1 MGTLRNILS
10 PLKIKSMEISNRVV
24 MPPMG
29 TNLGRKDGTVS
40 DENIAYLTRRAQ
52 GKPGLIITEITGVHP
67 DGVVG
72 PNQIGAYDDRF
83 IPGLKKMADAA
94 HKEGCKIAMQIHH
107 TGRESLY
114 LLVKGRAMAPSPIP
128 SIVFKGNPREMTLD
142 EIQEMIICFGQAA
155 RRAREAGYDAVEIHG
170 AHGYLLTQ
178 FLSAITNQRSDRYGG
193 ATLKER
199 SRFVLEVIAEV
210 RRQVGEDYPVSIR
223 LSAQEFIKG
232 GYSGDDMQTIIPDMV
247 KAGADLIHASF
258 GTHGSPG
265 GITQATGE
273 YAPGFNVWLA
283 KKIKDVTAV
292 PVIAVGRFTD
302 PAAADEVIA
311 RGDADLVAFGRQFL
325 ADPDFLIKAGAGRT
339 ADIRQCIA
347 CNQGCI
353 EREML
358 GEGNIRCSINPETG
372 QETIYPEGP
381 SAAPRNIW
389 VVGSGPAGLIAASE
403 ACRLGHKVTLFEK
416 KEILGGQI
424 RYAQV
429 PPHKEIYGQWIDWQ
443 IGQIEKSKVAIRK
456 ETEVTEVL
464 LTDGKPDYVIVATG
478 GEKMVPPITGINQP
492 FVCDAWQILDGR
504 VAPGKNVVVI
514 GGGLIGMEVADF
526 LSEKGVK
533 VTLVEMLQRSPVL
546 KITSHGYM
554 LHNRLREKGC
564 RLMFGVEV
572 KTIGDACVECNADSE
587 ASTISP
593 VDQVVIAVGMKPVNA
608 LQGVLEKLGIGF
620 AVVGDAR
627 TPRRIIEA
635 VEEGARAVWDLK

>member
-1 MGTLRNILS
+1 MGALNNILS
-10 PLKIKSMEISNRVV
+10 SLKIKSMELSNRVV

-29 TNLGRKDGTVS
+29 TNLGNKDGTVS
-40 DENIAYLTRRAQ
+40 DENIAYLKRRAQ

-83 IPGLKKMADAA
+83 IPGLKKMADAV
-94 HKEGCKIAMQIHH
+94 HQEGCKIAMQIHH

-114 LLVKGRAMAPSPIP
+114 LLGKGRAMAPSPIP
-128 SIVFKGNPREMTLD
+128 SIVFKGNPREMTPED
-142 EIQEMIICFGQAA
+142 IHEMMICFGQAA

-178 FLSAITNQRSDRYGG
+178 FLSALTNQRSDQYGG

-210 RRQVGEDYPVSIR
+210 RRQVGPDYPVSIR

-232 GYSGDDMQTIIPDMV
+232 GYSADDMQTIIPDMV

-265 GITQATGE
+265 GITQAPGE

-283 KKIKDVTAV
+283 KKIKDVTSV

-302 PAAADEVIA
+302 PAPADEVIA

-325 ADPDFLIKAGAGRT
+325 ADPDFLIKAKAGRT

-353 EREML
+353 EREIL

-372 QETIYPEGP
+372 QETIYPKGP
-381 SAAPRNIW
+381 AAKPQNVW

-416 KEILGGQI
+416 KNILGGQI

-429 PPHKEIYGQWIDWQ
+429 PPHKEIYGEWIDWQ
-443 IGQIEKSKVAIRK
+443 AGRIEKSKVEIKK
-456 ETEVTEVL
+456 ETEVTEAL
-464 LTDGKPDYVIVATG
+464 LAEGQPDFVIVATG
-478 GEKMVPPITGINQP
+478 GEKLVPPIAGIDKP
-492 FVCDAWQILDGR
+492 FVCDAWQILDKR
-504 VAPGKNVVVI
+504 VAPKQNVVII
-514 GGGLIGMEVADF
+514 GGALIGMEVADY

-533 VTLVEMLQRSPVL
+533 VTMVEMLKRSPVL

-554 LHNRLREKGC
+554 LHKRLREKNC
-564 RLMFGVEV
+564 QMVFGAQVE
-572 KTIGDACVECNADSE
+572 TIGEGFVEFNLSGEMSRIA
-587 ASTISP
+587 P
-593 VDQVVIAVGMKPVNA
+593 VDQVVIAAGMKPVNA
-608 LQGVLEKLGIGF
+608 LQSVLEKLGISY

-627 TPRRIIEA
+627 APRRIIEA
-635 VEEGARAVWDLK
+635 IEEGARAAWTL

>member
-1 MGTLRNILS
+1 MGTLNNILS
-10 PLKIKSMEISNRVV
+10 TLKIKSMELSNRVV

-29 TNLGRKDGTVS
+29 TNLGNKDGTVS
-40 DENIAYLTRRAQ
+40 DENIAYLKRRAQ

-83 IPGLKKMADAA
+83 IPGLKKMADAV
-94 HKEGCKIAMQIHH
+94 HQEGCKIAMQIHH

-114 LLVKGRAMAPSPIP
+114 LLGKGRAMAPSPIP
-128 SIVFKGNPREMTLD
+128 SIVFKGNPREMTLED
-142 EIQEMIICFGQAA
+142 IHEMIICFGQAA

-178 FLSAITNQRSDRYGG
+178 FLSALTNQRSDQYGG

-210 RRQVGEDYPVSIR
+210 RRQVGPDYPVSIR

-232 GYSGDDMQTIIPDMV
+232 GYSADDMQTIIPDMV
-247 KAGADLIHASF
+247 KAGADMIHASF

-265 GITQATGE
+265 GITQAPGE

-283 KKIKDVTAV
+283 KKIKDVTSV

-302 PAAADEVIA
+302 PAAADAVIA
-311 RGDADLVAFGRQFL
+311 KGDADLIAFGRQFL
-325 ADPDFLIKAGAGRT
+325 ADPDFLIKAKAGRT

-353 EREML
+353 EREIL

-372 QETIYPEGP
+372 QETICPRGP
-381 SAAPRNIW
+381 AQNLKNVW
-389 VVGSGPAGLIAASE
+389 VVGSGPAGLVAASE
-403 ACRLGHKVTLFEK
+403 ACRLGHRVTLFEK
-416 KEILGGQI
+416 KNILGGQI
-424 RYAQV
+424 RYAQI
-429 PPHKEIYGQWIDWQ
+429 PPHKEIYGEWIDWQ
-443 IGQIEKSKVAIRK
+443 IGQVEKSKVEIKK
-456 ETEVTEVL
+456 ETEVTEAL
-464 LTDGKPDYVIVATG
+464 LAEGKPDFVIVATG
-478 GEKMVPPITGINQP
+478 GEKLVPPIAGVDKP
-492 FVCDAWQILDGR
+492 FVCDAWQILDKR
-504 VAPGKNVVVI
+504 VAPKQNIVII
-514 GGGLIGMEVADF
+514 GGALIGMEVADY
-526 LSEKGVK
+526 LGEKGVK
-533 VTLVEMLQRSPVL
+533 VTIVEMLKRSPVL

-554 LHNRLREKGC
+554 LHNRLRERNC
-564 RLMFGVEV
+564 QMIFGAQV
-572 KTIGDACVECNADSE
+572 KTIGEDFVEFNLSGEMSRIA
-587 ASTISP
+587 P
-593 VDQVVIAVGMKPVNA
+593 VDQVVIAAGMKPVNA
-608 LQGVLEKLGIGF
+608 LQSVLEKLGISF

-635 VEEGARAVWDLK
+635 TEEGARAAWAL

>member
-1 MGTLRNILS
+1 MGTLNNILS
-10 PLKIKSMEISNRVV
+10 PLKIKSMELSNRVV

-29 TNLGRKDGTVS
+29 TNLGNKDGTVS
-40 DENIAYLTRRAQ
+40 DENIAYLKRRAQ

-83 IPGLKKMADAA
+83 IPGLKKMADAV
-94 HKEGCKIAMQIHH
+94 HQEGCKIAMQIHH

-114 LLVKGRAMAPSPIP
+114 LLGKGRAMAPSPIP
-128 SIVFKGNPREMTLD
+128 SIVFKGNPREMTLED
-142 EIQEMIICFGQAA
+142 IHKMIICFGQAA

-178 FLSAITNQRSDRYGG
+178 FLSALTNQRSDQYGG

-210 RRQVGEDYPVSIR
+210 RRQVGQDYPVSIR

-232 GYSGDDMQTIIPDMV
+232 GYSAENMQTIIPDIV

-265 GITQATGE
+265 GITQAPGE

-283 KKIKDVTAV
+283 KKIKDVTTV

-302 PAAADEVIA
+302 PAAADAVIA
-311 RGDADLVAFGRQFL
+311 KGDADLIAFGRQFL
-325 ADPDFLIKAGAGRT
+325 ADPDFLIKAKAGRT

-353 EREML
+353 EREIL

-372 QETIYPEGP
+372 QETIFPRGP
-381 SAAPRNIW
+381 AQNLKNVW
-389 VVGSGPAGLIAASE
+389 VVGSGPAGLVAASE
-403 ACRLGHKVTLFEK
+403 ACRLGHRVTLFEK
-416 KEILGGQI
+416 KNILGGQI

-429 PPHKEIYGQWIDWQ
+429 PPHKEIYGEWIDWQ
-443 IGQIEKSKVAIRK
+443 AGQVEKSKVEIKK
-456 ETEVTEVL
+456 ETEVTEAL
-464 LTDGKPDYVIVATG
+464 LAEGKPDFVIVATG
-478 GEKMVPPITGINQP
+478 GEKLVPPIAGVDKP
-492 FVCDAWQILDGR
+492 FVCDAWQILDKR
-504 VAPGKNVVVI
+504 VAPKQNIVII
-514 GGGLIGMEVADF
+514 GGALIGMEVADY
-526 LSEKGVK
+526 LGEKGVK
-533 VTLVEMLQRSPVL
+533 VTIVEMLKRSPVL

-554 LHNRLREKGC
+554 LHNRLRERNC
-564 RLMFGVEV
+564 QMIFGAQV
-572 KTIGDACVECNADSE
+572 KTIGEGFVEFNLSGEMSRIA
-587 ASTISP
+587 P
-593 VDQVVIAVGMKPVNA
+593 VDQVVIAAGMKPVNA
-608 LQGVLEKLGIGF
+608 LQSVLEKLGISY

-635 VEEGARAVWDLK
+635 TEEGARAVWAL